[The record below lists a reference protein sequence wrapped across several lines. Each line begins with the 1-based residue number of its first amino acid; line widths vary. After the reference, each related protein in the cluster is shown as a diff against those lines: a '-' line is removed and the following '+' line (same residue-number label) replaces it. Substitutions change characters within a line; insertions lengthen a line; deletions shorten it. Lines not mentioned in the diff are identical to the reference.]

1 MIIRQPEEGNDVRPG
16 TGQSAEELRMTYFW
30 TWFNVLTMGL
40 VDAAKEDSVH
50 HEEEELRE
58 EERSLERNI
67 ETLESAR
74 TCLLTMREA
83 AYAFV
88 KEDAKSGPKWSL
100 RTKETKDSKEQLA
113 DIGLFFHC
121 YPHCS
126 VNSLH
131 LHIVD
136 LSATGPTYD
145 ACKHK
150 NLRLD
155 MVLEALEKE
164 INALEPTKN
173 ASTPRR

>member
-1 MIIRQPEEGNDVRPG
+1 
-16 TGQSAEELRMTYFW
+16 
-30 TWFNVLTMGL
+30 MGL
-40 VDAAKEDSVH
+40 VNVAKEGAVH
-50 HEEEELRE
+50 HNEDELRDE
-58 EERSLERNI
+58 EASLEPNMK
-67 ETLESAR
+67 TLESAR
-74 TCLLTMREA
+74 TCLEKMREA

-88 KEDAKSGPKWSL
+88 RENVNSGWSL
-100 RTKETKDSKEQLA
+100 RQV

-173 ASTPRR
+173 ASTPKR

>member
-1 MIIRQPEEGNDVRPG
+1 MIIRRPEPGNDVRPG
-16 TGQSAEELRMTYFW
+16 EEKGQQPRMTYFW

-40 VDAAKEDSVH
+40 VDVATEGAVH
-50 HEEEELRE
+50 HDEDELRDE
-58 EERSLERNI
+58 EASLKLNMA
-67 ETLESAR
+67 TLKSAKA
-74 TCLLTMREA
+74 CLKKMREA

-88 KEDAKSGPKWSL
+88 QQDVNSGWSL
-100 RTKETKDSKEQLA
+100 RQVGNQLV
-113 DIGLFFHC
+113 DIGLFFPC

-173 ASTPRR
+173 ASTPKR